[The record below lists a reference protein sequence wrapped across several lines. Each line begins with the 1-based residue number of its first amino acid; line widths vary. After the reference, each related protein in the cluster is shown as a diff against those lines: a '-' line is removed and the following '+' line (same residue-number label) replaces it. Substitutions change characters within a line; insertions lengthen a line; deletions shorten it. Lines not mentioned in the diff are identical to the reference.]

1 MAPGAHL
8 FLSGDKKILVFSYKS
23 YVGTIDCTGS
33 ETWLG
38 SKKKTHNQRMVTL
51 QTGTKELEK
60 IGKLF
65 VSILTKINPNGAV
78 FFFKDISILSR
89 EETCKKKNRTI

>member
-23 YVGTIDCTGS
+23 YVGTIDWTGS
-33 ETWLG
+33 ETR
-38 SKKKTHNQRMVTL
+38 NQRMVRL

-60 IGKLF
+60 IGK
-65 VSILTKINPNGAV
+65 
-78 FFFKDISILSR
+78 
-89 EETCKKKNRTI
+89 

>member
-38 SKKKTHNQRMVTL
+38 SKKNTQSKDGNPANWNKRVR
-51 QTGTKELEK
+51 ENWK
-60 IGKLF
+60 I
-65 VSILTKINPNGAV
+65 VCQYPY
-78 FFFKDISILSR
+78 
-89 EETCKKKNRTI
+89 KNKS

>member
-51 QTGTKELEK
+51 QTVQNKRVRENWK
-60 IGKLF
+60 I
-65 VSILTKINPNGAV
+65 VCQYPY
-78 FFFKDISILSR
+78 
-89 EETCKKKNRTI
+89 KNKS